1 MSDSIGIL
9 VKRFPKLSETFIL
22 GEIENLAN
30 AGEHAEILS
39 MYEPSDNLQQPAA
52 NRFLDRVTYLN
63 RTSIVAASAALVFAL
78 LRNPSGCKPLYRL
91 AKSDRRQLF
100 RLGALL
106 SACRRLGVRHIHAH
120 YVSEP
125 AALADAA
132 AAIGRLTFSISA
144 HAKDIYLTPPTEI
157 AERVSRA
164 QFIATCTR
172 HNFEHLRNLTADHQ
186 DRVHLVYHGIDT
198 EQFCPDGTVT
208 PHVPPMLL
216 AVGRFKEKKGFDL
229 LIDACA
235 ELAARDVRFRCEII
249 GYGDQEVRLQS
260 LIVHHGLWDR
270 VALRSPVDHAD
281 LQAIYRGASIF
292 VLPCRLTAD
301 GDRDGIPNAMLEA
314 MASGLPIITTSV
326 SGIPE
331 VIVDGQNGLLV
342 EAENAQALTNAV
354 TRLLDDSQLGERL
367 GEAGRRTV
375 LEQFSWDRNISKLV
389 RLLRLTD
396 RNSHLTLSEAR

>member
-1 MSDSIGIL
+1 MNGSIGIL

-39 MYEPSDNLQQPAA
+39 MYEPSDDLQQPAA

-63 RTSIVAASAALVFAL
+63 RVSVIAAYAALVFSL

-91 AKSDRRQLF
+91 AKLDRRQLI

-106 SACRRLGVRHIHAH
+106 SACRRLGIRHIHAH

-144 HAKDIYLTPPTEI
+144 HAKDIYLTPPAEI

-172 HNFEHLRNLTADHQ
+172 HNFEHLRSLAAGHQ

-198 EQFCPDGTVT
+198 EQFCPDATVA

-235 ELAARDVRFRCEII
+235 GLAARDVNFRCEII
-249 GYGDQEVRLQS
+249 GYGDQETRLQS

-270 VALRSPVDHAD
+270 VTLRPPVDHAE
-281 LQAIYRGASIF
+281 LQAIYRDASIF
-292 VLPCRLTAD
+292 ILPCRLTAD

-314 MASGLPIITTSV
+314 MASRLPIISTSV

-331 VIVDGQNGLLV
+331 VIVDGTNGLLV
-342 EAENAQALTNAV
+342 EPENAPALTNAV
-354 TRLLDDSQLGERL
+354 VRLLGDGQLGERL

-375 LEQFSWDRNISKLV
+375 LEQFSWERNISKLV
-389 RLLRLTD
+389 RLLRPSD
-396 RNSHLTLSEAR
+396 RNSHLTLSAAR